1 MLYLDTANLEELKK
15 AMRVN
20 ILKGVTTNPSILLK
34 EKKQRR
40 KIINEILSVTTG
52 EVFVQTEGMTVDEI
66 LEDGEAIL
74 EAFQSDRIA
83 LKIPAHLEGIEVIKT
98 MKDRHPSVKILAT
111 AIYSADQGLLAAMAG
126 SDYIA
131 PYVNRMEN
139 NNIDPYEA
147 IRTIRKVYDD
157 QQFSTKILAASF
169 KNTSQIVQILAAGA
183 HTATISYELFAQM
196 ANKGLALEAIE
207 KFNADASELR
217 ALEGRTNA

>member
-1 MLYLDTANLEELKK
+1 MLYLDTANIEELKK

-34 EKKQRR
+34 EKKRR
-40 KIINEILSVTTG
+40 EDIINEILSVTTE
-52 EVFVQTEGMTVDEI
+52 EVFVQTDGMTVEEI
-66 LEDGEAIL
+66 LDDGEAIL
-74 EAFQSDRIA
+74 ETFQSERIA
-83 LKIPAHLEGIEVIKT
+83 LKIPAHLEGIEAIKT
-98 MKDRHPSVKILAT
+98 MKDRHQHVKILAT
-111 AIYSADQGLLAAMAG
+111 SIYSADQGLLAAMAG

-139 NNIDPYEA
+139 NNIDPYKA
-147 IRTIRKVYDD
+147 IRTIRKIYDD

-207 KFNADASELR
+207 KFNADTTELSD
-217 ALEGRTNA
+217 LEGRTNV